1 MILSVVVPVY
11 NVEAYLRQ
19 CIDSILGQTL
29 QEMEIILVDDGSTDR
44 SAAICDEY
52 AEVDPRVKVFH
63 QKNTGLVGAR
73 KKGVELSSSTYIT
86 FVDSDDFIEKE
97 SYNCAFDSMKKGIDI
112 ICFGITRYYE
122 NGKAPEAEHSLFDEK
137 IYQKTDMLQEII
149 PYMIWNEKKGGFG
162 LDPSLCI
169 KIIKRELLTKSY
181 KLLKEQNF
189 YYAEDSAIIFPVIY
203 MANSMEVRYDSYY
216 NHRHR
221 KDETC
226 RPYFQDKDFLKKLY
240 IVYKHLDDFFNDS
253 PALIKQ
259 IEQFFIYSVNLRKRA
274 YGEYYE
280 KTEHLFPFDRIEK
293 GQRIVLYGAGK
304 LGKTYYHQL
313 LQVSYCEVVLWVDK
327 NYQKFENYGVS
338 AIEEINKVT
347 YDKIIV
353 AIESADVALAVRD
366 HLREKGVQDSD
377 IILACCLKNQFS

>member
-1 MILSVVVPVY
+1 MILSVVIPVY
-11 NVEAYLRQ
+11 NVENYLPQ
-19 CIDSILGQTL
+19 CIESILNQTFR
-29 QEMEIILVDDGSTDR
+29 EIEIILVDDGSTDR

-52 AEVDPRVKVFH
+52 AEADPRVKVFH

-97 SYNCAFDSMKKGIDI
+97 SYNRAFDSMKEGIDV

-122 NGKAPEAEHSLFDEK
+122 NGKAPKADHSLFDEK
-137 IYQKTDMLQEII
+137 IYKKTDMLQEIV
-149 PYMIWNEKKGGFG
+149 PYMIWNEKRGSFG

-189 YYAEDSAIIFPVIY
+189 YYAEDSAVIFPVIY
-203 MANSMEVRYDSYY
+203 MANSMEVKYDSYY
-216 NHRHR
+216 YHRRR

-226 RPYFQDKDFLKKLY
+226 RPYFQDKDFFKKLY
-240 IVYKHLDDFFNDS
+240 IVYNHLNDFFYDN

-259 IEQFFIYSVNLRKRA
+259 IEQFFMYSVNLRKRA
-274 YGEYYE
+274 YGEDYE
-280 KTEHLFPFDRIEK
+280 KIEHLFPFDKIEK
-293 GQRIVLYGAGK
+293 GRRIVLYGAGK

-313 LQVSYCEVVLWVDK
+313 RQISYCEVVLWVDK
-327 NYQKFENYGVS
+327 NYQKFKNYGIS
-338 AIEEINKVT
+338 SIEEINKVT
-347 YDKIIV
+347 YDKIVV
-353 AIESADVALAVRD
+353 AIESADVAQAVQAY
-366 HLREKGVQDSD
+366 LIKKGIQEQD
-377 IILACCLKNQFS
+377 IILACRK